1 MNETYAKE
9 CIVECTDNGKTVE
22 AEVGSFKPNDF
33 LQVFMNTVKVT
44 LHYQPA
50 HKVYVGN
57 MAGMEFV
64 TQGPKVLGTYR

>member
-1 MNETYAKE
+1 MNDSYANE

-22 AEVGSFKPNDF
+22 AEVGSFQPEKY
-33 LQVFMNTVKVT
+33 LQVFMNTVKVN
-44 LHYQPA
+44 LQYQPA

-64 TQGPKVLGTYR
+64 TSGPKLVGSYR

>member
-22 AEVGSFKPNDF
+22 AEVGNFKPEEF

-44 LHYQPA
+44 
-50 HKVYVGN
+50 
-57 MAGMEFV
+57 
-64 TQGPKVLGTYR
+64 

>member
-1 MNETYAKE
+1 MNESYANE

-22 AEVGSFKPNDF
+22 AEVGSFQ
-33 LQVFMNTVKVT
+33 QVFMNTVKVN
-44 LHYQPA
+44 LQYQPA

-64 TQGPKVLGTYR
+64 TSGPKLVGSYR

>member
-22 AEVGSFKPNDF
+22 AEVGSFKQKNDF

-44 LHYQPA
+44 LQYQ
-50 HKVYVGN
+50 H
-57 MAGMEFV
+57 
-64 TQGPKVLGTYR
+64 TQSICG